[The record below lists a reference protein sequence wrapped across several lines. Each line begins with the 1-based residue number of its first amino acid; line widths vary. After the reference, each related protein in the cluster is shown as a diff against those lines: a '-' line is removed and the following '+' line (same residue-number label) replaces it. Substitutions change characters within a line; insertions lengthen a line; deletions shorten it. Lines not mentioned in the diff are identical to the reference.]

1 MLKLSTK
8 ARYAL
13 RAMVEIASH
22 EGRGPV
28 QLREIAKAQDLSP
41 KYLEQLTISLRN
53 AGLIRSE
60 RGPNG
65 GYWLAMP
72 AQQITALDVVRA
84 AEGPLTLMECITQ
97 EDVCERSAGCAARNL
112 WSKVSAAITDT
123 LAEVTLADLRE
134 EQTAASSSR
143 ALCYQI

>member
-1 MLKLSTK
+1 MMKLSTK

-13 RAMVEIASH
+13 RAMVELACR
-22 EGRGPV
+22 EGKGPI
-28 QLREIAKAQDLSP
+28 QLREIAKAQALSP

-65 GYWLAMP
+65 GYWLSRP
-72 AQQITALDVVRA
+72 AGQITALDVVSA
-84 AEGPLTLMECITQ
+84 AEGPVTLVECIAQ
-97 EDVCERSAGCAARNL
+97 SSVCERSAACAARRL
-112 WSKVSAAITDT
+112 WTKVSSAISDT

-134 EQTAASSSR
+134 EQMAANSSQ
-143 ALCYQI
+143 AFCYQI